1 MVEPSDR
8 VSAEAR
14 GTLNRRRANM
24 GQTLQGAGVWD
35 SQPMVSTGQEHGR
48 LYVCPYKTSGLFP
61 QDMVS
66 NKIPYKIP
74 YFSGEKVCA
83 GEVPGSLDI
92 TGQNLERSF
101 AVVPRATVGS
111 SAAAL
116 DHPFFAKSSPT
127 YVRPGGSAR

>member
-1 MVEPSDR
+1 
-8 VSAEAR
+8 
-14 GTLNRRRANM
+14 M
-24 GQTLQGAGVWD
+24 GQTLQSGGVWD
-35 SQPMVSTGQEHGR
+35 SQPMASTGQEHGR

-61 QDMVS
+61 QDLVS
-66 NKIPYKIP
+66 C
-74 YFSGEKVCA
+74 FSGFPVKVCA

-127 YVRPGGSAR
+127 YVRPGGCAR